1 MIKKGKF
8 IQGDSKYTAYDIT
21 LEDIKILRTSDLNL
35 IKWRAIIR
43 AVALII

>member
-1 MIKKGKF
+1 MIEKGKF
-8 IQGDSKYTAYDIT
+8 IQGDSEYKAYDIT
-21 LEDIKILRTSDLNL
+21 LEDIKVLRTNDLNL

>member
-1 MIKKGKF
+1 MIDKGKF

-21 LEDIKILRTSDLNL
+21 LEDIEILRTSDLNL

-43 AVALII
+43 AVVVII

>member
-8 IQGDSKYTAYDIT
+8 IQGDSKYKAYDIT
-21 LEDIKILRTSDLNL
+21 LEDIKILKASDLNL